1 MFTIKPL
8 DEELIQK
15 ESEGKRL
22 IVTFENHSVYG
33 GLGSAVAEVMAEQK
47 IPAALKRVGVKDRFG
62 QVGTPEFLQKEFG
75 LTAEDLEQVI
85 RMQLGQ

>member
-1 MFTIKPL
+1 M
-8 DEELIQK
+8 
-15 ESEGKRL
+15 
-22 IVTFENHSVYG
+22 
-33 GLGSAVAEVMAEQK
+33 AEVGAEQK